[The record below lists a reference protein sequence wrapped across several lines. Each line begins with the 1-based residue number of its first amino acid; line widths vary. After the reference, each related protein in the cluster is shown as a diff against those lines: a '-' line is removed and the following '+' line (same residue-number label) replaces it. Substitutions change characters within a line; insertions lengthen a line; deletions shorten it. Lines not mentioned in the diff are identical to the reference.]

1 MILSAKVS
9 RITIS
14 SILENYN
21 QFWVFDMST
30 SADYWNTADISETIS
45 PRPKSP
51 LIKRSQN
58 GVVTT
63 FVKVFKLTCLIVLA

>member
-1 MILSAKVS
+1 MILSTKVS
-9 RITIS
+9 RIAIS

-45 PRPKSP
+45 HIAKSH
-51 LIKRSQN
+51 
-58 GVVTT
+58 
-63 FVKVFKLTCLIVLA
+63 